1 MPQSSPV
8 MMEVELLVVIKLTII
23 HWKKLLTL
31 VRTLERAKMIIN
43 NPSRIKGKRKI
54 VVVKK
59 RFIIKRKADKR
70 VIILFN

>member
-1 MPQSSPV
+1 
-8 MMEVELLVVIKLTII
+8 MMEEELMVVVVIKLTII
-23 HWKKLLTL
+23 HWKELLTL
-31 VRTLERAKMIIN
+31 VRTLERASMIIN

-70 VIILFN
+70 VIKLLN